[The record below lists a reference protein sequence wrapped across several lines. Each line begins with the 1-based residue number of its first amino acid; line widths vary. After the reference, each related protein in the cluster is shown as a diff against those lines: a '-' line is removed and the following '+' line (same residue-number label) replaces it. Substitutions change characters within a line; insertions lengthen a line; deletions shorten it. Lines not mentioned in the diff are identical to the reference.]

1 MKIYVRIYIATQSTS
16 DNQEISTTI
25 ESSATGR
32 DYSTEMNT
40 KDISELF
47 GMHI

>member
-25 ESSATGR
+25 ASSATGR
-32 DYSTEMNT
+32 DHSTEMTT
-40 KDISELF
+40 KRQI
-47 GMHI
+47 